1 MKIMQYLRIVAFAAV
16 LALFAASSAFAASA
30 QSAAPAATFLVTN
43 TADSGPGSLRQAMLD
58 ADAAAGADQIHFHI
72 PLADPGYD
80 AAAGVWTIR
89 PLTWLPHLDDD
100 LTVIDGLTQRSF
112 HGLDPSSSHPV
123 ICILNNGTVNNGFT
137 INGSSICLIGLT
149 ISGFSDHAVL
159 IRGDHNRVSNCLI
172 NTDASGMQRH
182 PNSTRGIEIWG
193 GDHNTIGGETAAQRN
208 TVVAPQNSIAIVISQ
223 GGRRNAIANN
233 FIGLN
238 CAGDDTL
245 GCRVGIFMT
254 ENSHLNTIGPGNTIA
269 GCVHDGI
276 EIYDCD
282 STRVIG
288 NIIGLDAGG
297 TIALGNQFAGI
308 RLHGRSSHA
317 VIGGSTEGE
326 RNIVSANG
334 YGILIPSEDCRHSR
348 ILGNWI
354 GTDLAGT
361 SAIPNT
367 TGIELMAALTVV
379 GEETAGCGNVIS
391 GNLENG
397 IQLLYAE
404 ASENRIAGNRIGVAA
419 DGTTPLP
426 NGQHGIEVNTGAQKN
441 TIGPGNVIACN
452 AGAGVAVID
461 PNSTENTIT
470 RNSIFANGTMGIDL
484 QAGNRYIPAPTLTS
498 LAPVTGTAP
507 AHARV
512 EIFAGPDGQ
521 GRTCLATV
529 TADAAGAFSWSGA
542 LSGAF
547 VTATATD
554 ADGNTSEFS
563 DPLATAVPDPD
574 RQTPAQ
580 FDLLPNYPNPFNPTT
595 AILFDL
601 PRPARVELTVYSIDG
616 KRVKSLENRNLQAGR
631 HQRLWD
637 GTDRNGIRVAS
648 GVYFYR
654 LQAISI
660 DSQAPLYFCS
670 KKMALTK

>member
-1 MKIMQYLRIVAFAAV
+1 MKTMQALRIVAFAAAV
-16 LALFAASSAFAASA
+16 VLFAANSAFAVSA
-30 QSAAPAATFLVTN
+30 RSAAPAATFLVTN

-89 PLTWLPHLDDD
+89 PLTWLPHLNDDG
-100 LTVIDGLTQRSF
+100 TAIDGLTQRSF

-123 ICILNNGTVNNGFT
+123 ICILNDETIGNGFE
-137 INGSSICLIGLT
+137 IQGSSITLTGLT
-149 ISGFSDHAVL
+149 ISGFRSHSVF
-159 IRGDHNRVSNCLI
+159 IRGDHNRISNCLI

-182 PNSTRGIEIWG
+182 PKTSRGIEISG
-193 GDHNTIGGETAAQRN
+193 GNHNVIGGETAAQRN
-208 TVVAPQNSIAIVISQ
+208 TVVGPQNSIAIVISG
-223 GGRRNAIANN
+223 GGRQNTIANN
-233 FIGLN
+233 YIGLN

-245 GCRVGIFMT
+245 ASRIGIFI
-254 ENSHLNTIGPGNTIA
+254 EQNSNLNTIGPGNTIA
-269 GCVHDGI
+269 GCEDDGI

-308 RLHGRSSHA
+308 RLYGRSSYT
-317 VIGGSTEGE
+317 VIGGPAEGE
-326 RNIVSANG
+326 RNILSANG
-334 YGILIPSEDCRHSR
+334 YGILIGSEECRHNR

-354 GTDLAGT
+354 GTDLAG
-361 SAIPNT
+361 SGAIPNA

-397 IQLLYAE
+397 IQLLYEE

-470 RNSIFANGTMGIDL
+470 RNSIFANGSMGIDL

-507 AHARV
+507 AHAKV

-521 GRTCLATV
+521 GQTCLATA

-563 DPLATAVPDPD
+563 DPLATAVQDPD
-574 RQTPAQ
+574 QKTPEQ
-580 FDLLPNYPNPFNPTT
+580 FNLLPNYPNPFNPTT
-595 AILFDL
+595 AIRYTLAEAGRVRLTIANLHGQVIRTLVDGHRSAGEQSAVWDGL
-601 PRPARVELTVYSIDG
+601 DDSGRPAASGLYVVR
-616 KRVKSLENRNLQAGR
+616 LQAG
-631 HQRLWD
+631 HF
-637 GTDRNGIRVAS
+637 DRSR
-648 GVYFYR
+648 
-654 LQAISI
+654 
-660 DSQAPLYFCS
+660 
-670 KKMALTK
+670 KMLLLR

>member
-1 MKIMQYLRIVAFAAV
+1 MKALRGIASASLLV
-16 LALFAASSAFAASA
+16 LFAVNSNFAESAR
-30 QSAAPAATFLVTN
+30 SAAPAATFLVTN

-58 ADAAAGADQIHFHI
+58 ANAAADADQIHFNI
-72 PLADPGYD
+72 PLTDPGYD
-80 AAAGVWTIR
+80 AVAGVWTIR

-100 LTVIDGLTQRSF
+100 GTVIDGLTQRSF
-112 HGLDPSSSHPV
+112 HGLDPSSNHPV
-123 ICILNNGTVNNGFT
+123 ICIFNDETIGNGFT
-137 INGSSICLIGLT
+137 IQGSSITLIGLT
-149 ISGFSDHAVL
+149 ISGFSSHSVL

-182 PNSTRGIEIWG
+182 PNTSRGIEISG

-208 TVVAPQNSIAIVISQ
+208 TVVGPQTSITIVISG

-245 GCRVGIFMT
+245 GSRVGIFMD
-254 ENSHLNTIGPGNTIA
+254 ENSNLNTIGPGNTIA
-269 GCVHDGI
+269 GCKDDGI

-282 STRVIG
+282 STQIIG

-308 RLHGRSSHA
+308 RLHGQSSYTI
-317 VIGGSTEGE
+317 IGGSAEGE
-326 RNIVSANG
+326 RNILSANK
-334 YGILIPSEDCRHSR
+334 YGILISSEDCHHNR
-348 ILGNWI
+348 ILGNRI
-354 GTDLAGT
+354 GTDQAGT
-361 SAIPNT
+361 GAIAND
-367 TGIELMAALTVV
+367 TGIELSGTLTIV
-379 GEETAGCGNVIS
+379 GEETAGGGNVIS
-391 GNLENG
+391 GNLGNG
-397 IQLLYAE
+397 IQLLYDE
-404 ASENRIAGNRIGVAA
+404 TKENLIAGNCIGVAA

-426 NGQHGIEVNTGAQKN
+426 NGQHGIEVNYSAQQN

-452 AGAGVAVID
+452 TGAGIAVID

-470 RNSIFANGTMGIDL
+470 QNSIFANGSMGIDL
-484 QAGNRYIPAPTLTS
+484 QAGNRSIAAPILTS

-507 AHARV
+507 AHAKV

-521 GRTCLATV
+521 GQTYLANV

-547 VTATATD
+547 VTTTATD

-563 DPLATAVPDPD
+563 DPLATTVPDPV
-574 RQTPAQ
+574 QKTPAQ
-580 FDLLPNYPNPFNPTT
+580 FNLLPNYPNPFNPTT

-601 PRPARVELTVYSIDG
+601 PRPARVDLTVYSMDG
-616 KRVKSLENRNLQAGR
+616 KSIKSLENGNLPSGR
-631 HQRLWD
+631 HQRVWN
-637 GTDRNGIRVAS
+637 GTDQNGIRVAS
-648 GVYFYR
+648 GIYFYR
-654 LQAISI
+654 LQATSI
-660 DSQAPLYFCS
+660 DNRAPLYFCS